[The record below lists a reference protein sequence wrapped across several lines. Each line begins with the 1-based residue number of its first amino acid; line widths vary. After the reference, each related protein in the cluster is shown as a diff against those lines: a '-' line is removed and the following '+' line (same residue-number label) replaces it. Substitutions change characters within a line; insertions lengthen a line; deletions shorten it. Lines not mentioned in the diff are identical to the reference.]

1 LTTIK
6 DLDPRKTAFVF
17 PGQGSQTVG
26 MGRDLANGFAAA
38 RGVFSR
44 ADEILGFG
52 LSEIM
57 WNGPVEALN
66 DTVNTQPALFVH
78 SLASYAVF
86 TELFPG
92 FRPAL
97 LAGHSLGELSALTA
111 GEALAYSEAVR
122 LVRRRGE
129 LMKQA
134 GELHRGGMAAV
145 LNLDIAV
152 LEGICAEASTATEPV
167 QVANDNSPGQIVIS
181 GANVAVERAMEMAKA
196 AGARRVIPLAVSIA
210 AHSKLMQPI
219 QDEWNQAVAK
229 AGLRDSKIPLIGNVE
244 AATISSAAELAGDIQ
259 RQMQSRVRWTE
270 TIQVAGQAGVDTFVE
285 VGTGSVLLGLVK
297 RIAVNSKGY
306 PLGTAADFA
315 AFQAGGEAA
324 AEPAV

>member
-1 LTTIK
+1 MTTIK
-6 DLDPRKTAFVF
+6 DLNPGKTAFVF

-26 MGRDLANGFAAA
+26 MGRDLADAFAAA
-38 RGVFSR
+38 RHVFEK
-44 ADEILGFG
+44 ADEVLGFG

-57 WNGPVEALN
+57 WKGPVDALN

-92 FRPAL
+92 FGPAL

-111 GEALAYSEAVR
+111 GGALPFSDAVQLVR
-122 LVRRRGE
+122 LRGE
-129 LMKQA
+129 LMKRA
-134 GELHRGGMAAV
+134 GELNPGGMAAV
-145 LNLDIAV
+145 LNLDVAV
-152 LEGICAEASTATEPV
+152 LEAICAEASTASEPV

-181 GANVAVERAMEMAKA
+181 GASPAVERAMERAKA

-219 QDEWNQAVAK
+219 QDEWNRSVYE
-229 AGLRDSKIPLIGNVE
+229 AGLQDSKIPLIGNVE
-244 AATISSAAELAGDIQ
+244 AATISKAVELATDIQ

-270 TIQVAGQAGVDTFVE
+270 TIERASQAGVDTFVE
-285 VGTGSVLLGLVK
+285 VGTGSVLLGLIK
-297 RIAVNSKGY
+297 RIASDATGLT
-306 PLGTAADFA
+306 LGTAGDFEA
-315 AFQAGGEAA
+315 IQA
-324 AEPAV
+324 

>member
-1 LTTIK
+1 LITIK
-6 DLDPRKTAFVF
+6 DLNPSKTAFVF

-26 MGRDLANGFAAA
+26 MGRDLADAFVAA
-38 RGVFSR
+38 RAVFEK
-44 ADEILGFG
+44 ADEVLGLG

-78 SLASYAVF
+78 SLAAFAVF
-86 TELFPG
+86 TELFPQ

-111 GEALAYSEAVR
+111 GEALPFSDAVR
-122 LVRRRGE
+122 LVRLRGE
-129 LMKQA
+129 LMKHA
-134 GELHRGGMAAV
+134 GELNPGGMAAV

-152 LEGICAEASTATEPV
+152 IEAICADSSAAAEPV

-181 GANVAVERAMEMAKA
+181 GSSPAVERAMEKAKA

-219 QDEWNQAVAK
+219 QDEWNRAVSN
-229 AGLRDSKIPLIGNVE
+229 AGLRDSTIPLIGNVE
-244 AATISSAAELAGDIQ
+244 AARISRSAELEGDIQ

-270 TIQVAGQAGVDTFVE
+270 TIQVARREGVDTFVE

-297 RIAVNSKGY
+297 RIGADSTGLT
-306 PLGTAADFA
+306 LGTAADFA
-315 AFQAGGEAA
+315 GLQS
-324 AEPAV
+324 